1 MASNRFDTSQQ
12 QQYTSQY
19 VPLPFEAISAMG
31 EKADKNFAEGEK
43 AVSDLGILGA
53 AIKAAPMYT
62 ENKEKFVNEY
72 NNKSKELINKY
83 ASDFGNPEFK
93 KEVANLTNEFKSRP
107 EIGAFST
114 TLKAFEDWQEQKK
127 DAKNAMNLDYTYDMD
142 PNNSKNFRQR
152 NVIKEGVYSPKMTQ
166 YEDWNETGKKIMGKI
181 AEDSNVKEMGLDL
194 GNTRI
199 NNGETEVWSRKTGKY
214 EGVTSTKLLDLSKK
228 MVGEYANTVAG
239 KHHLQSL
246 VGQDIDYSQLS
257 NMAQSGNEQAIK
269 AKAAVDQE
277 FENHLYRSN
286 ASQVGVKTET
296 TYDDQFVTNRAQ
308 QKANDAKEEKTK
320 RKAWDVINL
329 GQATKDDFNTVNP
342 HPDLF
347 TFNSDGSAKVAPL
360 TMESYYKGA
369 DGKNY
374 VLKDIPLVPGLFKD
388 PTKTKGLAKLVDMN
402 GTASIYNNGKLVT
415 TVRTTDNTGKPI
427 KNEGLN
433 VEMLKKKVQVSGEYL
448 RATGQYEEFKKKFT
462 NKDGTIN
469 YTNMYDA
476 GLLEIANSIKKG
488 HFNNQALP
496 IFDEKSSTVLTKRI
510 LPSYNDKGE
519 IINPGLISSASIVD
533 ENGEAVPYSNDDK
546 MTMFKGAKITAPSF
560 IGGDIIKTT
569 LADGSIVNI
578 KLNNPDLKYLNEGV
592 TSFVSNTNKA
602 ITTPPSLA
610 EQQKKTR
617 EFTTNLNS
625 QINQIESNPNL
636 SPEVKQDFKNRLQN
650 YVIKVSDL
658 NKKGYTESSNYIL
671 PDGSEV
677 TSYINYKSKNRDVKV
692 LVHTKDGQ
700 LIETNLS
707 SVASEAFQNNYQVP
721 VENADIKS
729 TKLEDSTFINQ

>member
-12 QQYTSQY
+12 QEYTSQY

-43 AVSDLGILGA
+43 AVNDLGVLGA
-53 AIKAAPMYT
+53 AIKAAPMHQDDRT
-62 ENKEKFVNEY
+62 KFINNY
-72 NNKSKELINKY
+72 NTKVKTLIDEAKGDY
-83 ASDFGNPEFK
+83 GSSDFKTKVNT
-93 KEVANLTNEFKSRP
+93 LTNEFKNEP
-107 EIGAFST
+107 KLQAFIG
-114 TLKAFEDWQEQKK
+114 TL
-127 DAKNAMNLDYTYDMD
+127 DAYKEYEKRKTKEGGERDLDYTYE
-142 PNNSKNFRQR
+142 KNPDGSFKQ
-152 NVIKEGVYSPKMTQ
+152 VDVLEKGKYSTKFTK
-166 YEDWNETGKKIMGKI
+166 YEDWNKAGKEVMGNI
-181 AEDSNVKEMGLDL
+181 AKSGYNEELGLDF
-194 GNTRI
+194 NKPTII
-199 NNGETEVWSRKTGKY
+199 NNGETKVYSNRERGYV
-214 EGVTSTKLLDLSKK
+214 GVSDPRVKALSNF
-228 MVGEYANTVAG
+228 MVGEYANTNAG

-246 VGQDIDYSQLS
+246 LGQDIDYLELS
-257 NMAQSGNEQAIK
+257 SMAQSGNEQAIK

-286 ASQVGVKTET
+286 ANQIGGVKTDKIS
-296 TYDDQFVTNRAQ
+296 YMNVTDRSAE
-308 QKANDAKEEKTK
+308 KANDAKEKESK

-433 VEMLKKKVQVSGEYL
+433 VEMIKKKVQVSGEYL
-448 RATGQYEEFKKKFT
+448 RATGQYEEFIKKFT

-510 LPSYNDKGE
+510 LPSYNEKGE

-533 ENGEAVPYSNDDK
+533 ENGKTVSYSNDDK
-546 MTMFKGAKITAPSF
+546 LTIFKGAKITAPSF
-560 IGGDIIKTT
+560 IGGDIIKAT

-592 TSFVSNTNKA
+592 TSFISNTNKA

-610 EQQKKTR
+610 EQQEKTK
-617 EFTTNLNS
+617 EFTLNTID
-625 QINQIESNPNL
+625 QLNKNQNNPNL
-636 SPEVKQDFKNRLQN
+636 SIEVKQDFKNRLEN
-650 YVIKVSDL
+650 YINTVGDL
-658 NKKGYTESSNYIL
+658 NKKGYTEVNSYIL
-671 PDGSEV
+671 PDGSEA
-677 TSYINYKSKNRDVKV
+677 TSYVNYKSKNRDVKV